1 MSLDGERIVLR
12 EERRADLPFL
22 VSLRNDLE
30 TQGWSQVLPPD
41 YTLEMYIKRF
51 EEREFSFKRDDGR
64 FVIEEKDTG
73 ELVGMIG
80 YQLEPPRWSA
90 VIGIA
95 IDRHYWG
102 SGYAYEAQEL
112 LLQFLF
118 EELGLH
124 IVRLWTQ
131 SGNPRAVKLAEK
143 SGFKIG
149 ARIREAVVIRGEVHD
164 NLTMDLLREEY
175 YTSRPDLQDH
185 LSETS

>member
-1 MSLDGERIVLR
+1 MPLEGEKIILR
-12 EERRADLPFL
+12 EERRSDMPFL
-22 VSLRNDLE
+22 LTLRNDLD

-51 EEREFSFKRDDGR
+51 EEREFSFSREDGR
-64 FVIEEKDTG
+64 FMIEEKDTG

-90 VIGIA
+90 AIGIA
-95 IDRHYWG
+95 IDRRYWG
-102 SGYAYEAQEL
+102 SGYAFEAQEL
-112 LLQFLF
+112 LLHFLF
-118 EELGLH
+118 EEFGLH

-175 YTSRPDLQDH
+175 YAAHPELEDH
-185 LSETS
+185 LLENG